1 MRMTHP
7 RIQPLEK
14 DQWNEEAAALLT
26 PIAERGRVLNIF
38 KTLANHSALARR
50 WMVFANHIL
59 GKSTLPEKERELVI
73 LRIGYL
79 CQAGYE
85 WGQHVEIARRA
96 GMTDEEILCSKR
108 GPQTPGLSPLYRLL
122 FEATDELRLY
132 SANVAPASLRSAT
145 PPQPRAGRGAARG
158 AADGHALCLRN
169 RFV

>member
-14 DQWNEEAAALLT
+14 DQWNEEATALLT

-59 GKSTLPEKERELVI
+59 GKSTLPEKEQELVI

-85 WGQHVEIARRA
+85 WGQH
-96 GMTDEEILCSKR
+96 
-108 GPQTPGLSPLYRLL
+108 LSLI
-122 FEATDELRLY
+122 
-132 SANVAPASLRSAT
+132 
-145 PPQPRAGRGAARG
+145 
-158 AADGHALCLRN
+158 HI
-169 RFV
+169 

>member
-1 MRMTHP
+1 MRVTHP

-96 GMTDEEILCSKR
+96 GMTDEEILCSDPICAICAEIR
-108 GPQTPGLSPLYRLL
+108 DLTLFGLL
-122 FEATDELRLY
+122 FMLSLESDYERRDHQHPASDERSDGSGY
-132 SANVAPASLRSAT
+132 IANVDNLA
-145 PPQPRAGRGAARG
+145 RAAGAG
-158 AADGHALCLRN
+158 
-169 RFV
+169 